1 MISCIKE
8 LFKRKPVHT
17 VEWIFA
23 CTVTE
28 YPHSGLT
35 VIEKIYDLESK
46 GIITATQMQEAIDEY
61 IAYTKGRTLQNTL
74 KRKGEPNS
82 PLDCQLLLLDWANR
96 P

>member
-1 MISCIKE
+1 MLKCLKN
-8 LFKRKPVHT
+8 LFKRKPVHS

-28 YPHSGLT
+28 YPRSGMT
-35 VIEKIYDLESK
+35 ITEKLYDMELK
-46 GIITATQMQEAIDEY
+46 GIISASQMHEAIKEY
-61 IAYTKGRTLQNTL
+61 TNYTKGRTLQNTL
-74 KRKGEPNS
+74 KRKGVPNS